1 MNYILEYNSFQL
13 FDGDKVL
20 IHYWYDG
27 MICPVLI
34 KERKGRKYL
43 VTHNIEESKIQN
55 APDEWLKKED
65 IIDKYK

>member
-1 MNYILEYNSFQL
+1 MRILESFKR
-13 FDGDKVL
+13 FSIDEGDKVL

-27 MICPVLI
+27 MICPVKI
-34 KERKGRKYL
+34 VNKSGRKYL

-65 IIDKYK
+65 IIDKYV